1 MHWRVTHDQLSAK
14 AAGDATAALLTPV
27 LASLFPL
34 VQLGSPFGVAVSDTL
49 PPALLRPATLLS
61 ITRCQVIEI
70 LSRLSREHVVVSGE
84 AHGIREQVLELC
96 LEHIGHCWRAGI
108 DRSEEVVEGIARQLT
123 EIEFEVSR

>member
-1 MHWRVTHDQLSAK
+1 MHWRVTQDQLSAK
-14 AAGDATAALLTPV
+14 AAGDATAALLTPM

-49 PPALLRPATLLS
+49 PPALLRPATPLS
-61 ITRCQVIEI
+61 ITRCQVIEN
-70 LSRLSREHVVVSGE
+70 LSRLSREHVVVRGE
-84 AHGIREQVLELC
+84 ARGIREQVLELC
-96 LEHIGHCWRAGI
+96 LEHIGQCWRAGI